1 MSSKTWKFIHFRLL
15 SENPGCP
22 GGCAYSKEG
31 DTDSEVWCFSD
42 GPYNPVYSCPT
53 STGSTSPG
61 FSPWFYS

>member
-1 MSSKTWKFIHFRLL
+1 ML